1 MGLKVALNG
10 FGRIGKAFLRALL
23 QDSNAKKN
31 INVIAINLG
40 PSSPEDLD
48 TFFKYDSVYG
58 ECKENITYKNNK
70 LIINKQEI
78 EILTETNPAKLP
90 WGKLDIDW
98 VVEAS
103 GKFTDRN
110 RAQMHLDAGS
120 KNILITAPA
129 KDEDITIIPGVNDN
143 SYDKEKHKIV
153 SLASCTTN
161 CFAPIVK
168 VIKENF
174 ELTQGLMTTIHAYT
188 NNQALLDSEHK
199 DPRRGR
205 AAAINIVPTNTG
217 ADRVITKI
225 YPELKGKLQGIAL
238 RVPVANGSLVDF
250 TFNTTQNLTTESI
263 NRAFEKAGN
272 GDLKNILFFCKK
284 PLVSSDFIGS
294 PYSCS
299 IDSLMTRATGTMGKV
314 FGWYDNEFGY
324 CCRLKDFLLHN
335 C

>member
-1 MGLKVALNG
+1 MGLKVAING
-10 FGRIGKAFLRALL
+10 FGRIGKIFLRVLL
-23 QDSNAKKN
+23 QDTNAEKN
-31 INVIAINLG
+31 IKICAINLG

-48 TFFKYDSVYG
+48 TFFKYDSIYG
-58 ECKENITYKNNK
+58 EYKENITYKNNK
-70 LIINKQEI
+70 LVIGKHEI
-78 EILTETNPAKLP
+78 EIFTETDPTKLP
-90 WGKLDIDW
+90 WNKLDIDW

-103 GKFTDRN
+103 GKFAN
-110 RAQMHLDAGS
+110 RDGAQLHLDAGS
-120 KNILITAPA
+120 KNVLITAPS
-129 KDEDITIIPGVNDN
+129 KDEDVTIIPGVNDD

-153 SLASCTTN
+153 SMGSCTTN

-174 ELTQGLMTTIHAYT
+174 ELTHGLMTTIHAYT

-205 AAAINIVPTNTG
+205 AAAINIVPTSTG

-225 YPELKGKLQGIAL
+225 YPELSGKLQGVAL
-238 RVPVANGSLVDF
+238 RVPVANGSIIDF
-250 TFNTTQNLTTESI
+250 TFNTTQKLTKESI
-263 NRAFEKAGN
+263 NQAFEKAAN
-272 GDLKNILFFCKK
+272 NVLFFCKK

-299 IDSLMTRATGTMGKV
+299 IDSLMTMATGTMGKV

-324 CCRLKDFLLHN
+324 CSRLKDFLLHN